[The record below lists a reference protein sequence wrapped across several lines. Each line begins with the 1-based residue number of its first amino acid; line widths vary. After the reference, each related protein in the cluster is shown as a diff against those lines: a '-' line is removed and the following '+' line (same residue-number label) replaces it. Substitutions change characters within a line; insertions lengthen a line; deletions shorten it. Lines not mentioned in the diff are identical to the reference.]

1 MAFIK
6 NTKMKN
12 QLLTSCLLIAVQ
24 FASAQTNLSF
34 EKWSPGTLGIIA
46 PDGWL
51 TMNMLAMN
59 SADSISYTPNSN
71 AVHGKLAARIR
82 GVETMITGTKMVLA
96 GIMTQD
102 FVRGPK
108 HKSFRFSYK
117 AIGSPKDSFFATIAY
132 YKGSVKLSNIVGSAS
147 VILLP
152 VSEWTTRELPI
163 VWSSPDAYDTAVI
176 GFGTPRNA
184 TTEMLIDNVDLS
196 EYGVSAKPL
205 TLEKQP
211 GFVDNKL
218 WVPESLKAK
227 VKKVIIFN
235 TAGVLVLQTDCCD
248 TDITALPSGVYIL
261 CLLDAAGNIV
271 YSEKFIK

>member
-1 MAFIK
+1 MLA
-6 NTKMKN
+6 
-12 QLLTSCLLIAVQ
+12 LTIQ
-24 FASAQTNLSF
+24 FATAQTNLSF
-34 EKWSPGTLGIIA
+34 EKWSPGTLGIIV

-59 SADSISYTPNSN
+59 SADSISCTPTSD

-96 GIMTQD
+96 GIMTQN

-163 VWSSPDAYDTAVI
+163 VWSGPDAYDTAII
-176 GFGTPRNA
+176 GFGTPRNI
-184 TTEMLIDNVDLS
+184 TSEMLIDNVDLS
-196 EYGVSAKPL
+196 EFGVAAKSL
-205 TLEKQP
+205 QLEKYP
-211 GFVDNKL
+211 VFINNKL
-218 WVPESLKAK
+218 WVPESLQPK
-227 VKKVIIFN
+227 VKQVVVIN
-235 TAGVLVLQTDCCD
+235 TLGSVIQKSDCCD
-248 TDITALPSGVYIL
+248 MNISTLAPGIYVLSLADE
-261 CLLDAAGNIV
+261 AGNIV

>member
-1 MAFIK
+1 
-6 NTKMKN
+6 MK
-12 QLLTSCLLIAVQ
+12 QIFKTAIFLTCSHL
-24 FASAQTNLSF
+24 ASAQTNLSF
-34 EKWSPGTLGIIA
+34 EKWTPGTLGMVT

-59 SADSISYTPNSN
+59 SADSISCTPTSN

-102 FVRGPK
+102 FVGGPK

-117 AIGSPKDSFFATIAY
+117 ATGSSRDSFFATIAY

-163 VWSSPDAYDTAVI
+163 VWSSPDAYDTAII

-184 TTEMLIDNVDLS
+184 TSEMMIDNVDLS

-205 TLEKQP
+205 ALEKQP

-218 WVPESLKAK
+218 WVPESLKPKA
-227 VKKVIIFN
+227 KKVIIFN

-248 TDITALPSGVYIL
+248 TDITSLPSGIYIL
-261 CLLDAAGNIV
+261 SLLDAVGNNLH
-271 YSEKFIK
+271 SDKFIK